1 MCDEQLIRRIAGFFV
16 ILSVSLGWW
25 VHPAWLLFTVF
36 VGVNLFQSSLT
47 GWCPLERILGH
58 FRLFGCRPQKV

>member
-16 ILSVSLGWW
+16 VVSVALGWW
-25 VHPAWLLFTVF
+25 AHPAWLLFTAF

-58 FRLFGCRPQKV
+58 FRLFGCRPEEV